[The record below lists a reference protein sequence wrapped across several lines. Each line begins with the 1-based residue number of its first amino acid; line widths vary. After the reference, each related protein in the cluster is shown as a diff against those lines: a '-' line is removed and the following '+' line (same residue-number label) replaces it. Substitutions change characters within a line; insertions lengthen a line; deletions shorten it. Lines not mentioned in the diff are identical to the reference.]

1 MAPPEPKD
9 KTEEE
14 ILERIAELYGRLE
27 DVREQRKEEATS
39 THNTDGPR
47 VVRLR
52 RGRHILHVTAP
63 WSANAP
69 TPSRRGR
76 GREKGSRSSKS
87 DAFSASPRRASCR
100 DREILFHL

>member
-47 VVRLR
+47 VVRLW
-52 RGRHILHVTAP
+52 RGRHIFHVTAP

-69 TPSRRGR
+69 TPS
-76 GREKGSRSSKS
+76 
-87 DAFSASPRRASCR
+87 SP
-100 DREILFHL
+100 